1 MRFRSLLSRHDAWRS
16 MPQTLCM
23 RGLGLLTLA
32 TCGLLWPDLAQVITL
47 VDIGII
53 CLLFATADLFV
64 AQCIRSESMV
74 SARKIGALGL
84 LGLSF
89 GALALTIVAMPLQA
103 MRAAALLWLVASGVA
118 ILLLG
123 SSLSRRAR
131 SASIITHCGVAQLVL
146 AFLFVLAHPARA
158 EMILQAGVSYAASLG
173 GAQVALGLS
182 LRRSGAGTAP
192 RVNARLRDNV

>member
-1 MRFRSLLSRHDAWRS
+1 
-16 MPQTLCM
+16 M

-53 CLLFATADLFV
+53 CLLFALADLFV
-64 AQCIRSESMV
+64 AGSIRGESMV

-89 GALALTIVAMPLQA
+89 GALALTIVAMPVEA
-103 MRAAALLWLVASGVA
+103 MRAAALLWLVASGLA

-123 SSLSRRAR
+123 SSFPRRVR
-131 SASIITHCGVAQLVL
+131 SGSVISHCGVAQLVL
-146 AFLFVLAHPARA
+146 AFLFMLTHPARA
-158 EMILQAGVSYAASLG
+158 DLILQAGVSYAASLG

-182 LRRSGAGTAP
+182 LRRATTGATH
-192 RVNARLRDNV
+192 RVNDRLRDNL

>member
-1 MRFRSLLSRHDAWRS
+1 MRFRPLTRHDAWRS

-32 TCGLLWPDLAQVITL
+32 TCGLLWPDIAQVVTL

-53 CLLFATADLFV
+53 CLLFALADLFV
-64 AQCIRSESMV
+64 AAAIRRDSMI
-74 SARKIGALGL
+74 SARKIAALGL

-89 GALALTIVAMPLQA
+89 GALALAMVAMPLPS
-103 MRAAALLWLVASGVA
+103 MRAAALVWLVTSGMG

-123 SSLSRRAR
+123 NSFQRRVR
-131 SASIITHCGVAQLVL
+131 SGSIITQCGAAQLVL
-146 AFLFVLAHPARA
+146 AFLFVLAHPSRP
-158 EMILQAGVSYAASLG
+158 ELILEASVSYAASLG

-182 LRRSGAGTAP
+182 LRRGLTGTAQ
-192 RVNARLRDNV
+192 RLNARLRSNI

>member
-1 MRFRSLLSRHDAWRS
+1 MRFSPLTRHDAWRS

-23 RGLGLLTLA
+23 RGLGLVTLA

-53 CLLFATADLFV
+53 CLLFALADLFV
-64 AQCIRSESMV
+64 ASSIRGESMV
-74 SARKIGALGL
+74 SARKIGALGF

-89 GALALTIVAMPLQA
+89 GSLTLTIVAM
-103 MRAAALLWLVASGVA
+103 AALVWLVVSGLA

-123 SSLSRRAR
+123 SSFARRAR

-146 AFLFVLAHPARA
+146 AFLFVLAHPARP
-158 EMILQAGVSYAASLG
+158 ELILQAGVSYAASLG
-173 GAQVALGLS
+173 GAQVVLALS
-182 LRRSGAGTAP
+182 LRRGSPSLQSGTAE
-192 RVNARLRDNV
+192 RLRENL

>member
-1 MRFRSLLSRHDAWRS
+1 

-23 RGLGLLTLA
+23 RGLGLVTLA

-53 CLLFATADLFV
+53 CLLFALADLFV
-64 AQCIRSESMV
+64 AASIRGESMV
-74 SARKIGALGL
+74 SARKIGALGV

-89 GALALTIVAMPLQA
+89 GALALTMVAMPFQA
-103 MRAAALLWLVASGVA
+103 MRAAALAWLVTSGLA

-123 SSLSRRAR
+123 TSFARRAR
-131 SASIITHCGVAQLVL
+131 STSIITHCGVAQLVL
-146 AFLFVLAHPARA
+146 AFLFVLAHPART
-158 EMILQAGVSYAASLG
+158 EMLLQAGVSYAASLG

-182 LRRSGAGTAP
+182 LRRGLTGVTQRLSD
-192 RVNARLRDNV
+192 RLRDSA